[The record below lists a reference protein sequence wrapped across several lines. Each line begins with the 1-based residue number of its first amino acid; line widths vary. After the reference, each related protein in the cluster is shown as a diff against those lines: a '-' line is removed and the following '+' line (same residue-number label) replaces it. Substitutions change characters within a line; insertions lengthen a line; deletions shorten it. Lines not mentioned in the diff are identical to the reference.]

1 MRIYILLPLVL
12 LFSCRSVKVTNSN
25 AQNTAT
31 LLRDAK
37 ELSSD
42 AYQGRKTGTKGAEMA
57 RSYIK
62 KRFKSI
68 GLSSF
73 SKLPG
78 YEQAFTLKDMQGK
91 TLIGKNIVGYIP
103 GRTDEVLVISG
114 HYDHL
119 GVINGE
125 IYNGADDNASGIAGL
140 LKIAMH
146 YSKAKP
152 NYTLIFV
159 AFDAGEQ
166 GWKGSEYFVANP
178 PVSLAKIKL
187 NINLDMIGH
196 NERGQLFAAGTF
208 KYPDLKK
215 YMVHSVPN
223 LKILFGHDNPK
234 QKVDDWTY
242 QSDQGA
248 FDRVNIPFIY
258 FGVEDHKDYHRATDK
273 FETITQ
279 EFFINAANAI
289 LEIVDNIDEQKNIQT
304 LYREKVQM
312 KKQ

>member
-25 AQNTAT
+25 AQNVAT
-31 LLRDAK
+31 LLKDAK

-68 GLSSF
+68 GLTSF
-73 SKLPG
+73 QKLPN
-78 YEQAFTLKDMQGK
+78 YEQAFTLVDTQGK
-91 TLIGKNIVGYIP
+91 TLNGKNVVGYIP
-103 GRTDEVLVISG
+103 GKTDDVIVISG

-119 GVINGE
+119 GIINNE

-140 LKIAMH
+140 LKIAGH
-146 YSKAKP
+146 YAKAKP
-152 NYTLIFV
+152 NHTLVFV

-166 GWKGSEYFVANP
+166 GWKGSAYFVDHS
-178 PVSLAKIKL
+178 PVSLGKIKL

-196 NERGQLFAAGTF
+196 NERGELFAVGTY
-208 KYPDLKK
+208 KYPQLKN
-215 YMVHSVPN
+215 YIVHSVPN
-223 LKILFGHDNPK
+223 LKIMFGHDNPK

-248 FDRVNIPFIY
+248 FDRKGIPFLY
-258 FGVEDHKDYHRATDK
+258 FGVEDHKDYHRASDK
-273 FETITQ
+273 FSTITQ
-279 EFFINAANAI
+279 EFFINAANGI
-289 LEIVDNIDEQKNIQT
+289 LEIVDHIDEQKDMQAIFRKK
-304 LYREKVQM
+304 LQM
-312 KKQ
+312 NKQ